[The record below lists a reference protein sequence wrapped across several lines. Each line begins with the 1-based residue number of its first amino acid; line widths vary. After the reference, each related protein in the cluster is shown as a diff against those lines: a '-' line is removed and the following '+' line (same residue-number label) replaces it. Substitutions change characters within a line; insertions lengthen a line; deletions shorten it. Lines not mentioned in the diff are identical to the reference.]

1 MCACAGL
8 TVHARLCCQPNAS
21 PSAISHNSAVWW
33 LIFVFLCCVG
43 LSWRFLFVCCCFV
56 FTFLLFNLSF
66 IYVCV
71 GFFFLFW
78 DFITSSCAFTI
89 YKRNAGLM
97 VRQQV
102 KSASPWVCMFMWL
115 VIWRERHHSF
125 RSGVCVCVPVSNGC
139 SYAIW
144 QAVFYGKSNL
154 GDFVALPDQLND
166 LWASL
171 IELDSS
177 SQSRAHTPACYI
189 SAAYEN
195 LFRRAEMI
203 AIHGHKVS

>member
-1 MCACAGL
+1 MC
-8 TVHARLCCQPNAS
+8 R
-21 PSAISHNSAVWW
+21 
-33 LIFVFLCCVG
+33 
-43 LSWRFLFVCCCFV
+43 
-56 FTFLLFNLSF
+56 
-66 IYVCV
+66 
-71 GFFFLFW
+71 FFFFC
-78 DFITSSCAFTI
+78 FETSSLHPVPSLFT
-89 YKRNAGLM
+89 KEMLAWWWGSKWNLPPRECVCSCDGWFEGRDTTVLG
-97 VRQQV
+97 QV
-102 KSASPWVCMFMWL
+102 C
-115 VIWRERHHSF
+115 
-125 RSGVCVCVPVSNGC
+125 VCVCVPVSNGC

>member
-1 MCACAGL
+1 MTYFCL
-8 TVHARLCCQPNAS
+8 SVLCWT
-21 PSAISHNSAVWW
+21 ILKV
-33 LIFVFLCCVG
+33 
-43 LSWRFLFVCCCFV
+43 FVCLLLFCFV

-71 GFFFLFW
+71 GVFFLFW

-102 KSASPWVCMFMWL
+102 KSASPWVCMFMWW

-125 RSGVCVCVPVSNGC
+125 RSGVCVCVCVPVSNGC

>member
-1 MCACAGL
+1 MRPLQRLLYVRICVRARDWLCMHACVVSL
-8 TVHARLCCQPNAS
+8 TPLPLLFRIILQCDD
-21 PSAISHNSAVWW
+21 
-33 LIFVFLCCVG
+33 LFLSFCVV
-43 LSWRFLFVCCCFV
+43 LDYLEDFCLFVVVVLFCFV

-102 KSASPWVCMFMWL
+102 KSASPWVCMFMWC

-125 RSGVCVCVPVSNGC
+125 RSGVCVCVSLWVT
-139 SYAIW
+139 
-144 QAVFYGKSNL
+144 
-154 GDFVALPDQLND
+154 VAPMQSDRQCFMGNQTWVILLHCQINWMIFEPP
-166 LWASL
+166 W
-171 IELDSS
+171 SS
-177 SQSRAHTPACYI
+177 
-189 SAAYEN
+189 
-195 LFRRAEMI
+195 
-203 AIHGHKVS
+203 

>member
-1 MCACAGL
+1 MNARVWALSVIGLCTRLRRASTLAIARSCPVNCINMKCRCIIDETIATFTVCAHMCACAGL
-8 TVHARLCCQPNAS
+8 TVHARLCCQPNTSA
-21 PSAISHNSAVWW
+21 SAISHNSAVWW

-43 LSWRFLFVCCCFV
+43 LSWRFLFVCCCLV

-102 KSASPWVCMFMWL
+102 KSASPWVCMFMWW

-125 RSGVCVCVPVSNGC
+125 RSGVCVCVCPC
-139 SYAIW
+139 
-144 QAVFYGKSNL
+144 
-154 GDFVALPDQLND
+154 
-166 LWASL
+166 
-171 IELDSS
+171 E
-177 SQSRAHTPACYI
+177 
-189 SAAYEN
+189 
-195 LFRRAEMI
+195 
-203 AIHGHKVS
+203 